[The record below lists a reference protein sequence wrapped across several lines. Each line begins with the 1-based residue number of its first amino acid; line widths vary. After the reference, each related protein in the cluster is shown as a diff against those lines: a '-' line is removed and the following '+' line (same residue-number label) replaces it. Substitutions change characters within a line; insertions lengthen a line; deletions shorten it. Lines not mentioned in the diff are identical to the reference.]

1 MATQMHLIYRI
12 HANIEVSFISHSF
25 KNIMNLSSWTKCP
38 NFVMNKN
45 LTLTD
50 VLRINQFCKTYHY
63 CETSQDI
70 VPTCSVRQGR
80 WPGSTP
86 AALSPGRPSPQ
97 PEHVGRGE
105 VQGQGACW
113 GPEGGHISLGRTR
126 TAPGLFGQPFYNNVL
141 QKRYHF
147 NTLYMQQLQTTEKL
161 FILIVVIIIS

>member
-1 MATQMHLIYRI
+1 
-12 HANIEVSFISHSF
+12 
-25 KNIMNLSSWTKCP
+25 MNLSSWTKCP

-63 CETSQDI
+63 CESSQDI
-70 VPTCSVRQGR
+70 VSTCSVRPER
-80 WPGSTP
+80 WRGSTP

-105 VQGQGACW
+105 AQGQGACW

-126 TAPGLFGQPFYNNVL
+126 TAPRLSDQPFYNNVL

-147 NTLYMQQLQTTEKL
+147 NTLHATTANHSK
-161 FILIVVIIIS
+161 IVHTNNCDNNIIVIVIIIILYVFWA